1 MLDAAEAAA
10 LVQRIDESTAQD
22 REKLQSD
29 NTQMVEAAV
38 EAATAEARS
47 NLKRD
52 MGMIAEASDGLE
64 PIMSI
69 ETISGEDL
77 DHKMKVVLGE
87 ACSVMRKA
95 LREVTTPEERE
106 RIEGDLLALK
116 DELRVGV
123 RTIWEAAVA
132 ERDRLE
138 KEAQAAMEKSTIKK
152 SLAYGKAELEAL
164 AKKRKGGPIALAVVT
179 SQIQL
184 IHEEAAGT
192 VRADLAHTLEDTRVD
207 AAVAEVALH
216 LDTHFFAPFIAKNIQ
231 RVHDTINKAISHVV
245 STFPNRV
252 NEALGRT
259 LPVSM
264 PVLTSAIAEVERDL
278 ALEVETRLSA
288 FATTEDMEEA
298 AAAVVVGT
306 KEARQVRYY
315 SCVFKFSLATHVFK
329 LTCSTDILNVTFF
342 FS

>member
-1 MLDAAEAAA
+1 MD
-10 LVQRIDESTAQD
+10 
-22 REKLQSD
+22 
-29 NTQMVEAAV
+29 
-38 EAATAEARS
+38 
-47 NLKRD
+47 
-52 MGMIAEASDGLE
+52 MIAEASDGLE

-77 DHKMKVVLGE
+77 DHKMEVVLGE
-87 ACSVMRKA
+87 ACGVMRKA
-95 LREVTTPEERE
+95 LREVTTSEERE
-106 RIEGDLLALK
+106 RIEGDLSALK

-138 KEAQAAMEKSTIKK
+138 KEAQAAMEKETVEK

-164 AKKRKGGPIALAVVT
+164 AKKRKGAPIALAVVT

-192 VRADLAHTLEDTRVD
+192 VRADLAHTLEDTRVE

-231 RVHDTINKAISHVV
+231 RVHDTINKAISHVA

-252 NEALGRT
+252 NEALGRP

-264 PVLTSAIAEVERDL
+264 PVLTSAFAEVERDL

-288 FATTEDMEEA
+288 FATSEDMEEA
-298 AAAVVVGT
+298 AAAVVVET
-306 KEARQVRYY
+306 KEARQVRYTI
-315 SCVFKFSLATHVFK
+315 F
-329 LTCSTDILNVTFF
+329 TFR
-342 FS
+342 